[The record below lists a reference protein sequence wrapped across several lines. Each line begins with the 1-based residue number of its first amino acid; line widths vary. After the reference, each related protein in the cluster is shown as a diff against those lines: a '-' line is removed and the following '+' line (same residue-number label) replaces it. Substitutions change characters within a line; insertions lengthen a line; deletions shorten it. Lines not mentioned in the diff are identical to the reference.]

1 MINDHII
8 PIGILKKKKLDLN
21 EEENNQK
28 RFCLELNNK
37 EILKNVNLC
46 VENLTKIL
54 SESCSN
60 TEEQLTTLQ
69 NSPSFISTI
78 NNNQQKSSSI
88 TQNIYKNL
96 HSKLFKV

>member
-1 MINDHII
+1 M
-8 PIGILKKKKLDLN
+8 
-21 EEENNQK
+21 
-28 RFCLELNNK
+28 
-37 EILKNVNLC
+37 ILKNVNLC
-46 VENLTKIL
+46 VENLSKIL

-69 NSPSFISTI
+69 NSEM
-78 NNNQQKSSSI
+78 NNNQQKSSI